1 MVYFIKKINQYIL
14 ALSSGDSRNQKI
26 MRLIV
31 PLFLGNLQQFINIMI
46 INTSYCEKII
56 VVKC

>member
-1 MVYFIKKINQYIL
+1 ML